1 MKIGNKA
8 IGVVALVAA
17 MVVLQLGTA
26 PTAMARLPR
35 VSNETIV
42 MVTEEGVQQQR
53 YYCGESCAWT
63 PCTKPACQCISK
75 SCFIIR

>member
-1 MKIGNKA
+1 MKISNKA
-8 IGVVALVAA
+8 IGLVAA
-17 MVVLQLGTA
+17 VVLLQLALA

-42 MVTEEGVQQQR
+42 MVTEEEGVQRQR
-53 YYCGESCAWT
+53 YYCGESCKWT
-63 PCTKPACQCISK
+63 PCTNPSCRCMSG

>member
-8 IGVVALVAA
+8 VGAVALVAA
-17 MVVLQLGTA
+17 MVLLQLAVA

-53 YYCGESCAWT
+53 YYCGSCRWT
-63 PCTKPACQCISK
+63 PCTNPNCNCISN
-75 SCFIIR
+75 SCFMIR